1 MKVKTQVRLS
11 LYERGIVEALADEY
25 VYNTADARKLVV
37 EYIEVVRKLGGYDN
51 CGQYAQL
58 LDRARRMNHPPS
70 QWLEHIQ
77 GVEKVELR
85 DRGIGSEERQY
96 LQTK

>member
-1 MKVKTQVRLS
+1 MKAKTQVRLS
-11 LYERGIVEALADEY
+11 LYERGIVEALAIHY
-25 VYNTADARKLVV
+25 GYTPVDARALVV

-51 CGQYAQL
+51 CEQYAML
-58 LDRARRMNHPPS
+58 LDRARRMRHTPS

-77 GVEKVELR
+77 NLEKGELR
-85 DRGIGSEERQY
+85 DRGIESEERQY